1 MLISIISS
9 ASWTLQMPLRLLK
22 SVFIDLHL
30 VTSRMGIGH
39 MGTKPN
45 ITRPNWPM
53 PYLDRLLNVLV
64 ADGPALNSCDVFGRA
79 ELLRHIAQ
87 VRHRLRLAGWGRTV
101 SAHP

>member
-1 MLISIISS
+1 
-9 ASWTLQMPLRLLK
+9 
-22 SVFIDLHL
+22 
-30 VTSRMGIGH
+30 
-39 MGTKPN
+39 MGTKLN

-64 ADGPALNSCDVFGRA
+64 ADGPALDSCDVLGGA